1 MQYKVPLM
9 QGKHLAIICWKHH
22 PCILIFQHVQVTLD
36 FLIEVLSIG
45 VGQEPKELLVK
56 LIFIDVN

>member
-1 MQYKVPLM
+1 MQYKITLM
-9 QGKHLAIICWKHH
+9 QGEHFAVVCRKHH
-22 PCILIFQHVQVTLD
+22 PRILIFQHVQVTLNL
-36 FLIEVLSIG
+36 LIEVLRIG